1 MGLAQLLL
9 LFTSL
14 PAVTCKAPKKRSKQ
28 LILIFFFLVHGS
40 IFSLLRF
47 GSAFVSTDL
56 PFFGFL
62 LLLCFR
68 QPDGWMCFN
77 RRLSSCWCP
86 VRRRW
91 RRTKWSDRRL
101 QLALLLQ
108 PAATGVVA
116 EMGGVAGG
124 VEAGEWTDRWV
135 SVWWSAAVGKEM
147 PEAAV
152 HGG

>member
-1 MGLAQLLL
+1 
-9 LFTSL
+9 
-14 PAVTCKAPKKRSKQ
+14 
-28 LILIFFFLVHGS
+28 
-40 IFSLLRF
+40 
-47 GSAFVSTDL
+47 
-56 PFFGFL
+56 
-62 LLLCFR
+62 
-68 QPDGWMCFN
+68 MCFN

-108 PAATGVVA
+108 LAVAGAVA